1 MSMPMPGGLT
11 PSNPLTGF
19 RFAVSFSDQ
28 SSPSNGLVIS
38 VGSVI
43 AIGGVTPTVA
53 GFSEISGLDA
63 SIEMFDYKEGGRND
77 FVHKF
82 ATRASFGN
90 LSFKRGVAL
99 KPDLWQWFNQV
110 RQGSFGARRGVT
122 ITHLNADGTPA
133 LVWNVT
139 RALPLKYTGP
149 SWNAGQSTVAIES
162 IDMAHE
168 GLELVPPPAPPTV
181 SATASASVGG
191 ASISVSVIF

>member
-1 MSMPMPGGLT
+1 VTVPVPSGVS

-28 SSPSNGLVIS
+28 GSAASSLVTAI
-38 VGSVI
+38 GGGM
-43 AIGGVTPTVA
+43 AIGGVSPSVG
-53 GFSEISGLDA
+53 GFAEISGLDA
-63 SIEMFDYKEGGRND
+63 SIEMFDYKEGGRNH

-99 KPDLWQWFNQV
+99 TPDLWQWYDKV
-110 RQGSFGARRGVT
+110 RHGSFGARRGVT
-122 ITHLNADGTPA
+122 IHHLNADGSTA

-149 SWNAGQSTVAIES
+149 SWNAGASSVAIEA
-162 IDMAHE
+162 IEMAHE
-168 GLELVPPPAPPTV
+168 GLELVRA
-181 SATASASVGG
+181 
-191 ASISVSVIF
+191 